1 MSDIALAYLPC
12 RAGIGHLSVQTR
24 KERMMSTHEHAI
36 AMPARSPAAG
46 SIQIIRA
53 KAFAL
58 ETIQALT

>member
-1 MSDIALAYLPC
+1 
-12 RAGIGHLSVQTR
+12 
-24 KERMMSTHEHAI
+24 MSTHEHAI